1 MQQTM
6 PRFANH
12 LIVSIN
18 IQDRTLELIEFCL
31 AHIVAAYNVNS
42 NPNYIKS
49 LKNLYSLNPLCL

>member
-31 AHIVAAYNVNS
+31 EHMIAH
-42 NPNYIKS
+42 
-49 LKNLYSLNPLCL
+49 NLSC